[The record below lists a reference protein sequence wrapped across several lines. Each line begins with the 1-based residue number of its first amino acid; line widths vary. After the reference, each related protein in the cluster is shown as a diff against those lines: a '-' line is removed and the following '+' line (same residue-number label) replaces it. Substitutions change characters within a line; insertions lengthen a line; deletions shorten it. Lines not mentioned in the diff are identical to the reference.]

1 MTQFN
6 FEGHCPLCGQ
16 GVEKKQLGITP
27 KQAHVLNIIK
37 IYIEENGFSPRLEDI
52 KDALGEG
59 FGNSIANIVRYLK
72 QLEKRGRIRR
82 QYKQERSIVLI

>member
-52 KDALGEG
+52 RDAT
-59 FGNSIANIVRYLK
+59 
-72 QLEKRGRIRR
+72 
-82 QYKQERSIVLI
+82 